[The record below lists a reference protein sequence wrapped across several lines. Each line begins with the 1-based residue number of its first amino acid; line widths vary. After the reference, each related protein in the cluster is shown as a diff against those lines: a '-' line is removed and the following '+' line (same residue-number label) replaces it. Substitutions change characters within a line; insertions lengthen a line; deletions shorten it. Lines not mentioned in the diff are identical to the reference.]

1 MKIFIDQFC
10 LADGGEE
17 SPKNLSINGQQAVQS
32 VTALGSTTADV
43 YPRGNRVNTVAFAV
57 TREHA
62 SDVAAQGFLFQ
73 HAATLPSGGTV
84 TFLCESVDGETV
96 RYTGA
101 ASAVASDQG
110 TQLGPTSTHRYTL
123 VCGAIS
129 GGEPGQT

>member
-32 VTALGSTTADV
+32 VAALGSTTVDV
-43 YPRGNRVNTVAFAV
+43 YPRGNRVNTLVFTV

-62 SDVAAQGFLFQ
+62 SDAAAQGFLFH
-73 HAATLPSGGTV
+73 HAATLPSGGDV
-84 TFLCESVDGETV
+84 TFLCEDANGEVV
-96 RYTGA
+96 RYTAA

-110 TQLGPTSTHRYTL
+110 SQLGVTSTHRYAL
-123 VCGAIS
+123 VCGVIS
-129 GGEPGQT
+129 GGEPG